1 MSVNF
6 YTLFT
11 VLIVLT
17 AAFSY
22 INHRFIKLPA
32 TIGIMLI
39 SLLTSLGIVVMGK
52 FYPSMLNQSTD
63 IIRSIDFE
71 NVLMKM
77 MLSFLLFAGAMHVD
91 IHKLKKEIIPIISF
105 ATIGVLISTG
115 CIAII
120 IFFLFKMFSFHIPFI
135 YCLLFG
141 ALISPTDPI
150 AVLGILRNANIP
162 SSLEIK
168 ITGESLFNDGVG
180 VVVFISI
187 YEIALLG
194 GNNISFL
201 QITGLFIK
209 EAGGGVLWGII
220 LGYAGFYLLRSID
233 HYQVEVL
240 ITLAMVMGGY
250 LLASI
255 IHVSGPL
262 AMVVAGIITG
272 NKGMEQAVS
281 DVTRDYLK
289 KFWELIDEI
298 LNAIL
303 FILIGFEILIVTL
316 GGDLLW
322 VSIMAIPVVLFARW
336 ISVSIPILSLSFK
349 KAFEKNSI
357 AILTWGGLRGGI
369 SVALALSLPGYMHRE
384 EFLSITY
391 VVVIFSILV
400 QGLTIGKVAR
410 QLVQP

>member
-39 SLLTSLGIVVMGK
+39 SLLTSLGIVIIGTS
-52 FYPSMLNQSTD
+52 YPSMLKHSTA
-63 IIRSIDFE
+63 IIQSIDFE

-77 MLSFLLFAGAMHVD
+77 MLSFLLFAGSLHVD
-91 IHKLKKEIIPIISF
+91 THKLKKEIIPIISF

-115 CIAII
+115 CIATI
-120 IFFLFKMFSFHIPFI
+120 IFFLFKMFSFDIPFI

-162 SSLEIK
+162 SSLETK

-194 GNNISFL
+194 GDNISFL
-201 QITGLFIK
+201 KIAGLFVR

-220 LGYAGFYLLRSID
+220 LGYAGFYLLKSID

-250 LLASI
+250 LLASV

-272 NKGMEQAVS
+272 NKGMEQAMS

-316 GGDLLW
+316 GGNLLW
-322 VSIMAIPVVLFARW
+322 VSLMAIPVVLFARW

-349 KAFEKNSI
+349 RAFEKTTINDWENCKK
-357 AILTWGGLRGGI
+357 TNTT
-369 SVALALSLPGYMHRE
+369 
-384 EFLSITY
+384 ITIKIERY
-391 VVVIFSILV
+391 Y
-400 QGLTIGKVAR
+400 
-410 QLVQP
+410 

>member
-52 FYPSMLNQSTD
+52 FYPSMLNLSTD

-77 MLSFLLFAGAMHVD
+77 MLSFLLFAGSLHVD
-91 IHKLKKEIIPIISF
+91 THKLKKEIIPIISF

-162 SSLEIK
+162 SSLETK

-194 GNNISFL
+194 G
-201 QITGLFIK
+201 
-209 EAGGGVLWGII
+209 E
-220 LGYAGFYLLRSID
+220 
-233 HYQVEVL
+233 
-240 ITLAMVMGGY
+240 
-250 LLASI
+250 
-255 IHVSGPL
+255 
-262 AMVVAGIITG
+262 
-272 NKGMEQAVS
+272 
-281 DVTRDYLK
+281 
-289 KFWELIDEI
+289 
-298 LNAIL
+298 
-303 FILIGFEILIVTL
+303 
-316 GGDLLW
+316 
-322 VSIMAIPVVLFARW
+322 
-336 ISVSIPILSLSFK
+336 
-349 KAFEKNSI
+349 
-357 AILTWGGLRGGI
+357 
-369 SVALALSLPGYMHRE
+369 
-384 EFLSITY
+384 
-391 VVVIFSILV
+391 
-400 QGLTIGKVAR
+400 
-410 QLVQP
+410 

>member
-1 MSVNF
+1 MIVDF
-6 YTLFT
+6 YTILT
-11 VLIVLT
+11 ILIVLT

-22 INHRFIKLPA
+22 INYRFIKLPA
-32 TIGIMLI
+32 AIGIMLI
-39 SLLTSLGIVVMGK
+39 SLLTSLGIVLIGT
-52 FYPSMLNQSTD
+52 FYPTMYKQSTQ
-63 IIRSIDFE
+63 IIQSVDFE

-77 MLSFLLFAGAMHVD
+77 MLSFLLFAGSLHVD
-91 IHKLKKEIIPIISF
+91 THKLKKEITPIISF
-105 ATIGVLISTG
+105 ATIGVLISTASIG
-115 CIAII
+115 TI
-120 IFFLFKMFSFHIPFI
+120 IFFLFKAFSFEIPYI

-150 AVLGILRNANIP
+150 AVLGILRNAKIP
-162 SSLEIK
+162 TSLETK

-180 VVVFISI
+180 VVVFLSI
-187 YEIALLG
+187 YEIARFG
-194 GNNISFL
+194 GDNISFL
-201 QITGLFIK
+201 QIAGLFVK
-209 EAGGGVLWGII
+209 EAGGGVLLGII
-220 LGYAGFYLLRSID
+220 LGYAGFYLLKSID

-250 LLASI
+250 MLASM

-272 NKGMEQAVS
+272 NKGMEEAMS

-303 FILIGFEILIVTL
+303 FILIGFEILIVSL
-316 GGDLLW
+316 SGNLLW
-322 VSIMAIPVVLFARW
+322 ISISAIPVVLFARW
-336 ISVSIPILSLSFK
+336 ISVSIPILSLSLRR
-349 KAFEKNSI
+349 AFEKNSI

-369 SVALALSLPGYMHRE
+369 SVALALSLPRHMHRE
-384 EFLSITY
+384 EFLSMTY
-391 VVVIFSILV
+391 IVVIFSILV

-410 QLVQP
+410 KLVQS

>member
-1 MSVNF
+1 V
-6 YTLFT
+6 
-11 VLIVLT
+11 
-17 AAFSY
+17 
-22 INHRFIKLPA
+22 
-32 TIGIMLI
+32 LI

-209 EAGGGVLWGII
+209 EAGGGVLWGI
-220 LGYAGFYLLRSID
+220 
-233 HYQVEVL
+233 
-240 ITLAMVMGGY
+240 
-250 LLASI
+250 
-255 IHVSGPL
+255 
-262 AMVVAGIITG
+262 
-272 NKGMEQAVS
+272 N
-281 DVTRDYLK
+281 
-289 KFWELIDEI
+289 
-298 LNAIL
+298 
-303 FILIGFEILIVTL
+303 
-316 GGDLLW
+316 
-322 VSIMAIPVVLFARW
+322 
-336 ISVSIPILSLSFK
+336 
-349 KAFEKNSI
+349 
-357 AILTWGGLRGGI
+357 
-369 SVALALSLPGYMHRE
+369 
-384 EFLSITY
+384 
-391 VVVIFSILV
+391 
-400 QGLTIGKVAR
+400 
-410 QLVQP
+410 

>member
-1 MSVNF
+1 
-6 YTLFT
+6 
-11 VLIVLT
+11 
-17 AAFSY
+17 
-22 INHRFIKLPA
+22 
-32 TIGIMLI
+32 
-39 SLLTSLGIVVMGK
+39 
-52 FYPSMLNQSTD
+52 
-63 IIRSIDFE
+63 
-71 NVLMKM
+71 
-77 MLSFLLFAGAMHVD
+77 
-91 IHKLKKEIIPIISF
+91 
-105 ATIGVLISTG
+105 
-115 CIAII
+115 
-120 IFFLFKMFSFHIPFI
+120 MFSFHIPFI

-336 ISVSIPILSLSFK
+336 ISVSIPFFLYRLKRPLK
-349 KAFEKNSI
+349 KIPSQ
-357 AILTWGGLRGGI
+357 
-369 SVALALSLPGYMHRE
+369 
-384 EFLSITY
+384 FLHGADY
-391 VVVIFSILV
+391 GEGF
-400 QGLTIGKVAR
+400 Q
-410 QLVQP
+410 